1 MHYHL
6 SRRPVD
12 IGGRGDCLHLSRQV
26 GGEAVVQEEKGE
38 LVARISFT
46 EHIFLSRPARAELP
60 TPRIRGLYL
69 YFLLIEQVF
78 HQTFFISDK
87 FKRIYSYIIVE
98 KVFSL
103 DWVLF

>member
-6 SRRPVD
+6 SRRAVD

-46 EHIFLSRPARAELP
+46 EHIF
-60 TPRIRGLYL
+60 
-69 YFLLIEQVF
+69 
-78 HQTFFISDK
+78 FFIKASEGRAPDTENQR
-87 FKRIYSYIIVE
+87 FV
-98 KVFSL
+98 SL
-103 DWVLF
+103 FFID